1 MIKIVDRFA
10 GDRITLYCAETQD
23 DARWVYRASLRRMVW
38 ALDTESTGL
47 NCYKPGWKLRT
58 FQFGDATRAYV
69 LPAKFKRTIRRV
81 LTREGVQWIGH
92 NGPHDIR
99 CLDVHCG
106 EMGVHCAGETYIASH
121 HRDSRNRAE
130 GGIGHELKELGKHLD
145 PSADRWEVE
154 LKREFKRIEI
164 PIPGEVYKSGPRK
177 GQQKVRKARL
187 DEGWSLIDPWNL
199 AYLAYAAVDPI
210 ITFRVWQWLR
220 PVVRDT
226 RERYDFD
233 LRVQLACDRLQRR
246 ALPLDVPYT
255 ERLSDRYQR
264 RASQLME
271 RASTVYGC
279 HNVHSGQQV
288 AETLQALGVRL
299 TKRTKGGGQYAT
311 DSTVLRGLLD
321 DENARDFI
329 LCVLGA
335 KQLIKRRESYTEQML
350 AEMDSAGGVH
360 PSINS
365 MGARTTRMSV
375 SRPPFQQLPTK
386 DREDELGESIGQNA

>member
-1 MIKIVDRFA
+1 MIRIDDRFA

-23 DARWVYRASLRRMVW
+23 DARWIYRASLRRMVW

-69 LPAKFKRTIRRV
+69 LPAKFRRTIRRV
-81 LTREGVQWIGH
+81 LTRQGVQWIGH

-106 EMGVHCAGETYIASH
+106 EMGVRCDGETYIASH

-130 GGIGHELKELGKHLD
+130 GGVGHELKELGKQID
-145 PSADRWEVE
+145 PQADRWETE
-154 LKREFKRIEI
+154 LKRVFKQIEI
-164 PIPGEVYKSGPRK
+164 PVKGEVYKSGPRK

-187 DEGWSLIDPWNL
+187 DEGWALIDPWHP
-199 AYLAYAAVDPI
+199 AYIAYAAVDPI
-210 ITFRVWQWLR
+210 ITFRVWQRLR
-220 PVVRDT
+220 GTVRET

-255 ERLSDRYQR
+255 QRLSARYLSK
-264 RASQLME
+264 ATELME

-279 HNVHSGQQV
+279 NNVHSGQQV
-288 AETLQALGVRL
+288 AKTLQRLGVRL
-299 TKRTKGGGQYAT
+299 SKRTKGGNQYAT
-311 DSTVLRGLLD
+311 DSTVLRGLLS
-321 DENARDFI
+321 DERARDFV
-329 LCVLGA
+329 LTVLGA

-350 AEMDSAGGVH
+350 AEMDSEGRVH
-360 PSINS
+360 PSINTL
-365 MGARTTRMSV
+365 GARTTRMSV
-375 SRPPFQQLPTK
+375 SRPPLQQLPTK
-386 DREDELGESIGQNA
+386 DNESELGESISET